1 MIEFEALVEI
11 LREKAQGYI
20 NYDNAY
26 PDVGMGLGYDT
37 AIDMAQE
44 AVYKEAARWNS
55 IEALGLQFTPE
66 LRKEVYRRLR

>member
-1 MIEFEALVEI
+1 MEFEALVEL

-26 PDVGMGLGYDT
+26 PDVGMGLGYMV

-44 AVYKEAARWNS
+44 AVLKEAARWNS
-55 IEALGLQFTPE
+55 LAALGLQFTPE
-66 LRKEVYRRLR
+66 LRKEVYRRLK